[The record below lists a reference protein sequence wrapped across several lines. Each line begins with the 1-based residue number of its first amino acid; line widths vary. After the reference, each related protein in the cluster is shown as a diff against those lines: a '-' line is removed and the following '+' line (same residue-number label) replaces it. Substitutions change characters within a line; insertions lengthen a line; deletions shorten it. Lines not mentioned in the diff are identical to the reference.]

1 MGDFYVE
8 TKSRSDQEYT
18 DGRSNAKTQK
28 VIAAYK
34 SGSKQGSVRGTTL
47 G

>member
-18 DGRSNAKTQK
+18 DGRGNAKTQK
-28 VIAAYK
+28 VMAAYK
-34 SGSKQGSVRGTTL
+34 STNKQGSVRGTAL